1 MAVVAQEMENIART
15 IDKRF
20 SKWLSEQRTMG
31 VEFNQEQLNWLEKMK
46 NHIAESVEITKEDF
60 EYAPFDTMG
69 GLGKANKIFGDKFD
83 SILKSFSEE
92 LIA

>member
-1 MAVVAQEMENIART
+1 MNELEPFVDT

-20 SKWLSEQRTMG
+20 SRWLSEQRAMG
-31 VEFNQEQLNWLEKMK
+31 VEFNQEQLNWIEKMK

-60 EYAPFDTMG
+60 DYAPFDTMG